1 MGVPVIDLKVTSVWP
16 FCLGMTELLFISP
29 VEKRD
34 PRKPTWHGIPRV
46 ALTRPAVAAEIDPVQ
61 PEQIP
66 VEERKTRASIQI
78 GTVVI
83 ILDGEFKGKRGV
95 VFADNGNGIVKVNGP
110 AIKAVEIDQD
120 FLIAT
125 STKLEI
131 GKVDEAGSAAAINAA
146 AEKIPEMV
154 DYLKATFTLKP
165 GDRPHLMKF

>member
-1 MGVPVIDLKVTSVWP
+1 
-16 FCLGMTELLFISP
+16 MTELLFIAP
-29 VEKRD
+29 IEKKD

-46 ALTRPAVAAEIDPVQ
+46 ALTRPAVAAEIDPIK
-61 PEQIP
+61 PEEVP
-66 VEERKTRASIQI
+66 VPERKTRASIQI

-83 ILDGEFKGKRGV
+83 ILDGEYKGKRGV
-95 VFADNGNGIVKVNGP
+95 VFADNGNGLVKVNGP
-110 AIKAVEIDQD
+110 AIKPIEIDQD

-146 AEKIPEMV
+146 AEKIPEMT
-154 DYLKATFTLKP
+154 DYLKATFSLKA